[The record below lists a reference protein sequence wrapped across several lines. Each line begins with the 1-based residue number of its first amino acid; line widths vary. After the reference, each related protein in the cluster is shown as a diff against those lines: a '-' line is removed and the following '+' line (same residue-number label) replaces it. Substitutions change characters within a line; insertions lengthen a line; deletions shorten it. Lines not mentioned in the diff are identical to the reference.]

1 LYAGLSLV
9 AALLLVALY
18 LWWQLERGS
27 QRWARQARRL
37 AIRAHEAELRLI
49 HQRRLAEVQRRTETA
64 VELTNTAVRS
74 LHKGIARIPFSLL
87 KRRPETRD
95 TAALVQRV
103 HDATSDAVYDSIS
116 AVNRLIGS
124 QMRRGIGLG
133 RKPLPQNPPASE
145 SGEDENL

>member
-1 LYAGLSLV
+1 MFAAISLIT
-9 AALLLVALY
+9 ALLGIAIWQ
-18 LWWQLERGS
+18 WWRLERGS

-37 AIRAHEAELRLI
+37 ALRAHEAELRLI

-95 TAALVQRV
+95 TARRVERV
-103 HDATSDAVYDSIS
+103 HDATSDAIYDSIS

-133 RKPLPQNPPASE
+133 RKPLPPKPPAPE
-145 SGEDENL
+145 SGEDENR